1 MTEST
6 HIRLAL
12 VDDHAIVRQ
21 GLASML
27 QAYAHLNLVIVAAN
41 GQEFLDQLQSSEVD
55 IVLLDIEMPVLNGIQ
70 TVQQLSISHP
80 EVKAIMLSMHN
91 DPEIAMECLRSG
103 AASYLL
109 KECSME
115 EMIFAI
121 EQVQLNGAFLSAF
134 SENSFDNEKYKH
146 HKRQQKQIF
155 RGFSDRDLRV
165 LHYLCDGLTS
175 KEIGDRISTSKKTV
189 DLIRTRLLKAY
200 QVKTSNELM
209 RLSILDGFYTPRTN
223 EEIQAEIEASEIEKL
238 ERRMQRLR
246 DPNG

>member
-70 TVQQLSISHP
+70 TLQQLSISHP

-91 DPEIAMECLRSG
+91 DPEIAMECLRFG

-134 SENSFDNEKYKH
+134 SENSFENEKYKH

>member
-21 GLASML
+21 GLANML

-91 DPEIAMECLRSG
+91 DPEIAMECLRFG

-134 SENSFDNEKYKH
+134 SENSFENEKYKH

>member
-12 VDDHAIVRQ
+12 VDDHAILRQ
-21 GLASML
+21 GLTNML
-27 QAYAHLNLVIVAAN
+27 QAYSHLNLVIVASN
-41 GQEFLDQLQSSEVD
+41 GQDFLDQLESTEVD

-70 TVQQLSISHP
+70 TLQQLSISHP

-91 DPEIAMECLRSG
+91 DPEIAMECLRFG

-115 EMIFAI
+115 EMIVAI
-121 EQVQLNGAFLSAF
+121 DQVQLNGAFLSAF
-134 SENSFDNEKYKH
+134 SESSFENEKYKH
-146 HKRQQKQIF
+146 HQRQQKQIF

-175 KEIGDRISTSKKTV
+175 KEIGDRINTSKKTV

-209 RLSILDGFYTPRTN
+209 RLSILDGFYSPRTN

-246 DPNG
+246 DTHG

>member
-91 DPEIAMECLRSG
+91 DPEIAMECLRFG

-134 SENSFDNEKYKH
+134 SENSFENEKYKH

>member
-70 TVQQLSISHP
+70 TLQQLSISHP

-134 SENSFDNEKYKH
+134 SENSFENEKYKH

-246 DPNG
+246 DPNA

>member
-1 MTEST
+1 
-6 HIRLAL
+6 
-12 VDDHAIVRQ
+12 
-21 GLASML
+21 ML
-27 QAYAHLNLVIVAAN
+27 GANL
-41 GQEFLDQLQSSEVD
+41 S
-55 IVLLDIEMPVLNGIQ
+55 Q
-70 TVQQLSISHP
+70 TLQQLSISHP

-91 DPEIAMECLRSG
+91 DPEIAIECLRSG

-109 KECSME
+109 KECSID
-115 EMIFAI
+115 EMKFAI

-134 SENSFDNEKYKH
+134 SESSFENEKYKH

>member
-91 DPEIAMECLRSG
+91 DPEIAMECLRFG

-134 SENSFDNEKYKH
+134 SENSFENEKYKH

-246 DPNG
+246 DPNA

>member
-41 GQEFLDQLQSSEVD
+41 GQEFLDQLQSTEVD

-103 AASYLL
+103 AACYLL
-109 KECSME
+109 KECSID
-115 EMIFAI
+115 EMKFAI

-134 SENSFDNEKYKH
+134 SENSFENEKYKH

-246 DPNG
+246 DPNA

>member
-91 DPEIAMECLRSG
+91 DPEIAMECLRFG

>member
-91 DPEIAMECLRSG
+91 DPEIAMECLRFG

-246 DPNG
+246 DPNS

>member
-134 SENSFDNEKYKH
+134 SENSFENEKYKH